1 MSLAGSYAKAVAGAL
16 PVPGFVPVLGVSRPK
31 DVDPSLTRSLSGF
44 TVDLEHLADY
54 DRVCGF
60 RFGGPLPGT
69 YLHMAAFPLQLE
81 LMTESSFPFGV
92 LGLVHVE
99 NRIEVRR
106 PAGVDETFDVT
117 VHAENLRKQPAGRA
131 VDLVSEARV
140 GEELV
145 WREVSTYLRPG
156 GGSGSSDGAKKK
168 RSSKQDAA
176 PPRAASIWRVPDDI
190 GRRYAAVSGDRNPIH
205 LHPLTAKAFG
215 MPGAIAHGM
224 WVKARCLASLE
235 GQLPADGRYAVEVAF
250 KKPLVLPSKVAFSS
264 TPGRKEGVREFGVRS
279 AKSGKPHLTG
289 SVAPL

>member
-31 DVDPSLTRSLSGF
+31 DVDPSLTRSVSGF

-60 RFGGPLPGT
+60 RFGGALPGT

-81 LMTESSFPFGV
+81 LMTEGSFPFGV

-99 NRIEVRR
+99 NRIEVLR
-106 PAGVDETFDVT
+106 PAGGDETFDVT
-117 VHAENLRKQPAGRA
+117 VHAENLRPHPAGRA
-131 VDLVSEARV
+131 VDLVSSASV
-140 GEELV
+140 DGEEV

-156 GGSGSSDGAKKK
+156 GGSGSDGEKKK
-168 RSSKQDAA
+168 GPRKVEE
-176 PPRAASIWRVPDDI
+176 PPRAAAIWRVPDDI

-205 LHPLTAKAFG
+205 LHPLSAKAFG

-224 WVKARCLASLE
+224 WVKARCLAALE
-235 GQLPADGRYAVEVAF
+235 GQLPADGRYAVEVSF

-264 TPGRKEGVREFGVRS
+264 TPGRKQGVREFGVRS